1 MVKSSWLMVVSIILI
16 RKIWDTKEF
25 ISINTI
31 AQLRVEQVLARLIK
45 NLLPFTTKV
54 TALVETLTFYK
65 TMEVIETSM
74 TAN

>member
-1 MVKSSWLMVVSIILI
+1 MEVSTILI
-16 RKIWDTKEF
+16 KKTWVTKEL

>member
-1 MVKSSWLMVVSIILI
+1 MEVSTILI
-16 RKIWDTKEF
+16 KKTWVTKEL

-65 TMEVIETSM
+65 TMEVIVTSM

>member
-1 MVKSSWLMVVSIILI
+1 MEVSTILI
-16 RKIWDTKEF
+16 KKTWVTKEL

-45 NLLPFTTKV
+45 NLLLFTTKV

-65 TMEVIETSM
+65 IMEVIVTSM